1 MKNTVWTHVYLELL
15 RSTNHCILSFE
26 EPELVSNFAC
36 MKKQGVGC
44 TWDWPYPL
52 TKVSSEIIDAMR
64 EIFQRKSIQFNQIMT
79 TKTLK
84 NFVSRTDNDVHN
96 FLQGGKIKIRK
107 QEPKVL
113 AVESDNRGL
122 EDLPLAYFG
131 RVLEKISSVGKEIVN
146 SWECCKLK
154 NYAHCLFLQ
163 RVNAFFTLS
172 FVVKARNNFS
182 SETVDAVVF
191 FIH

>member
-1 MKNTVWTHVYLELL
+1 
-15 RSTNHCILSFE
+15 
-26 EPELVSNFAC
+26 
-36 MKKQGVGC
+36 MKKQGAGC

-64 EIFQRKSIQFNQIMT
+64 ELFQRKSIRFNQIMT

-96 FLQGGKIKIRK
+96 FLQGGKNKIRK

-146 SWECCKLK
+146 S
-154 NYAHCLFLQ
+154 
-163 RVNAFFTLS
+163 
-172 FVVKARNNFS
+172 
-182 SETVDAVVF
+182 
-191 FIH
+191 

>member
-1 MKNTVWTHVYLELL
+1 MKNTVCTHVYLELL

-36 MKKQGVGC
+36 MKKQGAGC

-64 EIFQRKSIQFNQIMT
+64 EIFQRKSIRFNQIMT

-96 FLQGGKIKIRK
+96 FLQGGKNKIRK

-131 RVLEKISSVGKEIVN
+131 RVLEKISSVSKEIVN
-146 SWECCKLK
+146 SWEFCKLK
-154 NYAHCLFLQ
+154 ITPIVFATSQ
-163 RVNAFFTLS
+163 RIFHPEPCRQST
-172 FVVKARNNFS
+172 
-182 SETVDAVVF
+182 
-191 FIH
+191 